1 MDAPTVEN
9 PILASAQATLPEAAE
24 ARPPIDMPK
33 HEPASAPTPS
43 MPAAP
48 PPLSKPPQPIDR
60 AIYIQAF
67 KMLKQ
72 GKLRDDICAELQKTG
87 VDAATAANI
96 VEGVDSLMSV
106 VHAAYRKAG
115 LKIAGTGALLVV
127 GGILVT
133 AITYGMAQG
142 GGTYVIA
149 WGAVLFG
156 CIALIRGLVMS
167 LRQASENDITRLI
180 SAR

>member
-1 MDAPTVEN
+1 MDAPKIEN
-9 PILASAQATLPEAAE
+9 PVLASAQATLPEAAE
-24 ARPPIDMPK
+24 ARPPALPK
-33 HEPASAPTPS
+33 REPAAAPTSS
-43 MPAAP
+43 MPSAP
-48 PPLSKPPQPIDR
+48 PPLPPQPIDR
-60 AIYIQAF
+60 AIYLQAF
-67 KMLKQ
+67 RMLKQ
-72 GKLRDDICAELQKTG
+72 GKLRNDICAELQRGG
-87 VDAATAANI
+87 VDAAAAANI

-156 CIALIRGLVMS
+156 FIALIRGLVTC